1 MSGLFKRQTLDQ
13 LCDVPDEIIDV
24 YVVERH
30 IWQGGSVDDEADSKR
45 KRRADPRTVR
55 DFLIDPVRSL
65 LNDVLRQLAMPYNP
79 SDKTNPIGQ
88 GWWVQ
93 AEFGSGKSHLLS
105 FLGALA
111 LGDKKVWDVV
121 LDLETRNKK
130 GKRESIYNFYENGL
144 ARKSSGKSKG
154 IFVAVKTLVGQGGG
168 TIGVTDTGRKLTEY
182 ILDAVQDQYH
192 DETGRTI
199 SVYPVEVLADRFE
212 SELDLY
218 HKRLAKFLKDP
229 KYFDD
234 NERVEIDEFLDNLRN
249 SKKPTVRRDCGQKLW
264 DFYRKEL
271 KTTPDIPMEAE
282 AVLKHVVETL
292 INGGY
297 EGLLLI
303 LDEVS
308 LFMKNRTEDQRVEDE
323 KTLVVLS
330 NRLAKMHCL
339 PVWTIC
345 SAQQALESKM
355 GVKNIIA
362 NDRLRNV
369 SLLQNESNFYDIVL
383 SRVRTVTKPEK
394 IDDYFEDYRKSFTWP
409 DAIGSETF
417 RRFFPFY
424 QPAIDVLRAVSYNL
438 TTLRSAVHFMHQTL
452 KTQRKARSDE
462 LITLWQMFDDVVN
475 YEEDPSGTTAGISA
489 IRTKFHDEWKAYEAG
504 RRTIGQATRGR
515 LKVHATRC
523 EKVLKTLFLYHVAR
537 MQPNGLSVEDIMN
550 SVMEWADHDK
560 KADIKDNLDHYE
572 LLLDELAKELTQVK
586 KVGKNFV
593 FTPEGGGIDVKELY
607 LKARGQA
614 ENSQVLQRDAWHQ
627 LLGLDGW
634 EIKTSLLTMDL
645 VRSTR
650 SIFRGIAPAE
660 QKDVEVEWHG
670 RTIKG
675 RVYMRDLLEIAIK
688 GQGLPPLNTADT
700 DQDFAVFIGNR
711 PCGDK
716 VADLARSV
724 RDRRIL
730 FWSPAQ
736 LTAQEKDRLLD
747 FAAYREL
754 VKDHQHKDTEDA
766 REVIQWVAN
775 RLRDE
780 VGSIVKIVADSYARG
795 QISAADHSSL
805 SFNCQG
811 ELLAVL
817 TPCVGQVLDA
827 VYESSKIE
835 FDAPASFDDAEA
847 IKVINGI
854 VKTGDIP
861 KGTKPN
867 QFTSA
872 ADNYG
877 YALGIMK
884 KDGTRRLNT
893 RGNAFVQDLDE
904 WIETQTGQGNRQISM
919 ETVCKNFTG
928 LGGPNDKNYGLSRRI
943 IDIYLLC
950 LVREGKLRIL
960 LSGKGAAG
968 AEYIDY
974 TNIADLT
981 FNAALLN
988 AMTKVQRLKAPEGW
1002 PVLAPYA
1009 AVLLDDESLKTIQKD
1024 GDIATALDR
1033 LRKWREQ
1040 QKPEVEALI
1049 ERLDAL
1055 QGDIG
1060 QPNPAADC
1068 LCSWKT
1074 FLSARIDDTDAIS
1087 HLLAALDTSFDYTC
1101 YAQQEAKTAELDDLA
1116 TRKKTW
1122 EKAEAFCRHDQ
1133 KIRAAHRYAQ
1143 LQVKKDGPVGELR
1156 DKLRNLGRKLENV
1169 GDLME
1174 SAAKL
1179 QSQLLDLLES
1189 VQTTYRIRYLQ
1200 AFDEVTGKC
1209 EQVRSEINSL
1219 PDSGEFQAIAELVK
1233 IDALASVDVGTLRD
1247 QVFAS
1252 KEGLFQSSL
1261 DRNAVERALKE
1272 RPQPEGCSLHVDDA
1286 DQLVAEAEDAHS
1298 KAKGDVR
1305 SVLVNM
1311 ASLLR
1316 QPALRLLLEQGKQE
1330 PFIADVLAAPGDEK
1344 LADILAERVP
1354 ADPGN
1359 AKLLAKYL
1367 KRIVVRVLHLHDFK
1381 PSKTKVEKGDIE
1393 TVVGE
1398 FRTFL
1403 ERAVDG
1409 DGKSQSTLLEI
1420 K

>member
-30 IWQGGSVDDEADSKR
+30 IWQGGSVDDEAESKR
-45 KRRADPRTVR
+45 KRRAEPRTVR

-65 LNDVLRQLAMPYNP
+65 LNDVLRQLATPYNP

-105 FLGALA
+105 TLGALA
-111 LGDKKVWDVV
+111 LGDKKVWDIV
-121 LDLETRNKK
+121 LDLETKNKK
-130 GKRESIYNFYENGL
+130 GKRESIFNFYENGL
-144 ARKSSGKSKG
+144 AKKSSGKSKG

-192 DETGRTI
+192 AETGHTI

-234 NERVEIDEFLDNLRN
+234 NERVEIEEFLDNLRN

-292 INGGY
+292 VASGY

-330 NRLAKMHCL
+330 NRLAKTHCL

-383 SRVRTVTKPEK
+383 SRVRTVTTPER

-417 RRFFPFY
+417 QRFFPFY

-452 KTQRKARSDE
+452 KTQKKAKSNE
-462 LITLWQMFDDVVN
+462 LITLWQMFDDVVS
-475 YEEDPSGTTAGISA
+475 YEEDPSGTTSGISA
-489 IRTKFHDEWKAYEAG
+489 IRSKYYDEWKAYEAG
-504 RRTIGQATRGR
+504 RRTIGQATKGR
-515 LKVHATRC
+515 LKVYATRC
-523 EKVLKTLFLYHVAR
+523 EKILKTLFLYHVAK
-537 MQPNGLSVEDIMN
+537 MQPNGLSVEEVMN
-550 SVMEWADHDK
+550 SVMEWSDHDK
-560 KADIKDNLDHYE
+560 GQKADIKDNLDHYE
-572 LLLDELAKELTQVK
+572 VLLDELAKELPQVK
-586 KVGKNFV
+586 KVGKNFI
-593 FTPEGGGIDVKELY
+593 FTPEGGSIDVKELFQ
-607 LKARGQA
+607 KARGQA
-614 ENSQVLQRDAWHQ
+614 ENSQVQQRDAWNQ
-627 LLGLDGW
+627 LLGLNGW

-645 VRSTR
+645 ARSTK

-660 QKDVEVEWHG
+660 QSDVEVEWHG

-675 RVYMRDLLEIAIK
+675 RVYMRDLLDIASK
-688 GQGLPPLNTADT
+688 GQALPPLNTADT
-700 DQDFAVFIGNR
+700 DHDFAIFISNR

-716 VADLARSV
+716 VSDLSKNV
-724 RDRRIL
+724 KDRRIL

-766 REVIQWVAN
+766 KEIIQWVAN
-775 RLRDE
+775 RLKDE
-780 VGSIVKIVADSYARG
+780 IGSTAKIVTDSFARG
-795 QISAADHSSL
+795 QISAADHSDL
-805 SFNCQG
+805 KFNCQG

-817 TPCVGQVLDA
+817 TPCIAQVLDA
-827 VYESSKIE
+827 VYESAKIE

-847 IKVINGI
+847 IKVINGV

-884 KDGTRRLNT
+884 KDGTKQLNT
-893 RGNAFVQDLDE
+893 KGNEFVQDLEE
-904 WIETQTGQGNRQISM
+904 WIETQTSQGNRQISL

-928 LGGPNDKNYGLSRRI
+928 LGGPNDKNYGLSRRM

-960 LSGKGAAG
+960 LSGKGAASN
-968 AEYIDY
+968 EFIDY

-988 AMTKVQRLKAPEGW
+988 SMTKVQRLKAPEGGRCW
-1002 PVLAPYA
+1002 
-1009 AVLLDDESLKTIQKD
+1009 
-1024 GDIATALDR
+1024 
-1033 LRKWREQ
+1033 LRM
-1040 QKPEVEALI
+1040 P
-1049 ERLDAL
+1049 
-1055 QGDIG
+1055 
-1060 QPNPAADC
+1060 PFF
-1068 LCSWKT
+1068 WKT
-1074 FLSARIDDTDAIS
+1074 SRSSRSRRTATSPPLS
-1087 HLLAALDTSFDYTC
+1087 
-1101 YAQQEAKTAELDDLA
+1101 TA
-1116 TRKKTW
+1116 
-1122 EKAEAFCRHDQ
+1122 
-1133 KIRAAHRYAQ
+1133 
-1143 LQVKKDGPVGELR
+1143 
-1156 DKLRNLGRKLENV
+1156 
-1169 GDLME
+1169 
-1174 SAAKL
+1174 
-1179 QSQLLDLLES
+1179 
-1189 VQTTYRIRYLQ
+1189 
-1200 AFDEVTGKC
+1200 
-1209 EQVRSEINSL
+1209 
-1219 PDSGEFQAIAELVK
+1219 
-1233 IDALASVDVGTLRD
+1233 
-1247 QVFAS
+1247 
-1252 KEGLFQSSL
+1252 
-1261 DRNAVERALKE
+1261 
-1272 RPQPEGCSLHVDDA
+1272 
-1286 DQLVAEAEDAHS
+1286 
-1298 KAKGDVR
+1298 
-1305 SVLVNM
+1305 
-1311 ASLLR
+1311 
-1316 QPALRLLLEQGKQE
+1316 
-1330 PFIADVLAAPGDEK
+1330 
-1344 LADILAERVP
+1344 
-1354 ADPGN
+1354 
-1359 AKLLAKYL
+1359 
-1367 KRIVVRVLHLHDFK
+1367 
-1381 PSKTKVEKGDIE
+1381 
-1393 TVVGE
+1393 
-1398 FRTFL
+1398 
-1403 ERAVDG
+1403 
-1409 DGKSQSTLLEI
+1409 
-1420 K
+1420 